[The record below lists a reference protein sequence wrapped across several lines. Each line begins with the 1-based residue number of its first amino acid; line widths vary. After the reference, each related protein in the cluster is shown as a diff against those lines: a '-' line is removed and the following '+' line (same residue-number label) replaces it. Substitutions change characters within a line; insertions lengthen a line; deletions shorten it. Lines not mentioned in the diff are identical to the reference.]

1 LRRGRSR
8 ILQLLAVQSGAIF
21 LMLSCASSQPSQRL
35 TVHLVPGF
43 VGPLHV
49 STCVP
54 SASANDITA
63 NSAGMGETSACPSR
77 ETSVTIVVVR
87 GDQQSTL
94 APGDVSI
101 LRTDDGIATSIRATV
116 RP

>member
-1 LRRGRSR
+1 LGRSR
-8 ILQLLAVQSGAIF
+8 IVQLLAAQSAAIF

-35 TVHLVPGF
+35 TVHVAPGF
-43 VGPLHV
+43 VGPLHL

-54 SASANDITA
+54 SASASDISA

-77 ETSVTIVVVR
+77 ETGVTIVVVR
-87 GDQQSTL
+87 GEQQSSL

-101 LRTDDGIATSIRATV
+101 LRTGDGIATSIRAEV

>member
-1 LRRGRSR
+1 LGRSR
-8 ILQLLAVQSGAIF
+8 IPQLLAVQSAAIF

-35 TVHLVPGF
+35 TVHVAPGF
-43 VGPLHV
+43 VGPLHLG
-49 STCVP
+49 TCVP
-54 SASANDITA
+54 SASASEISA

-77 ETSVTIVVVR
+77 ETGVTIVVVR
-87 GDQQSTL
+87 GEQQYSL

-101 LRTDDGIATSIRATV
+101 LRTGDGIATSIRAEV